1 MKNPEC
7 EPLCLNIL
15 LKLLMKKA
23 LFKPNSKVFEN
34 FEFSKLQEMLLK
46 KINYFY
52 KTYIRYLKRINELT
66 DNNKIYEII
75 KKDVN
80 EFNQKTD
87 RFNLTSMNLEEKD
100 YDDLDLKNSMI
111 IEFFRN
117 LSGRNPFL
125 KNTIQV
131 DNMENY
137 LNMDDDNKEQNQNQ
151 IEEVNPNIFNNNQID
166 PYMQDYK
173 TFNDLSIKDKIEIL
187 FFFCK

>member
-1 MKNPEC
+1 
-7 EPLCLNIL
+7 
-15 LKLLMKKA
+15 MKKA
-23 LFKPNSKVFEN
+23 LFKPNSKIFEN

-52 KTYIRYLKRINELT
+52 KTYIRYLKRVYDLT

-75 KKDVN
+75 KKDVL
-80 EFNQKTD
+80 EFNQKSD
-87 RFNLTSMNLEEKD
+87 KYNLTSVNLEEKD

-131 DNMENY
+131 DNMDNY
-137 LNMDDDNKEQNQNQ
+137 LNMDDDNKEQIINCN
-151 IEEVNPNIFNNNQID
+151 ESSNINTYNANQID
-166 PYMQDYK
+166 SFMQDYL
-173 TFNDLSIKDKIEIL
+173 TFNDISMKDKIEIL

>member
-1 MKNPEC
+1 MKYPEC

-52 KTYIRYLKRINELT
+52 KTYIRYLKRIYELT
-66 DNNKIYEII
+66 DNNKIYEVI
-75 KKDVN
+75 KKDVT
-80 EFNQKTD
+80 EFNQKND
-87 RFNLTSMNLEEKD
+87 KYNLTSVNLDEKD

-125 KNTIQV
+125 RNTIQA
-131 DNMENY
+131 DNMDHY
-137 LNMDDDNKEQNQNQ
+137 LNMDDNNKENNVNN
-151 IEEVNPNIFNNNQID
+151 IEENNINTYNANQLET
-166 PYMQDYK
+166 YSQDYL
-173 TFNDLSIKDKIEIL
+173 TFNDLAIKDKIEIL

>member
-1 MKNPEC
+1 
-7 EPLCLNIL
+7 
-15 LKLLMKKA
+15 MKKA

-52 KTYIRYLKRINELT
+52 KTYIRYLKRIYELT

-75 KKDVN
+75 KKDVT
-80 EFNQKTD
+80 EFNQKTEKY
-87 RFNLTSMNLEEKD
+87 NLTSGNLDEKD

-111 IEFFRN
+111 VEFFRN

-137 LNMDDDNKEQNQNQ
+137 LNMDDDNKDQ
-151 IEEVNPNIFNNNQID
+151 IHNIGENNINSH
-166 PYMQDYK
+166 
-173 TFNDLSIKDKIEIL
+173 F
-187 FFFCK
+187 

>member
-1 MKNPEC
+1 
-7 EPLCLNIL
+7 
-15 LKLLMKKA
+15 MKKA
-23 LFKPNSKVFEN
+23 LFKPTSKVFEN

-52 KTYIRYLKRINELT
+52 KTYIRYLKRIYELT

-75 KKDVN
+75 KKDVTD
-80 EFNQKTD
+80 FNQKTD
-87 RFNLTSMNLEEKD
+87 RFNLTTVNLEEKD

-137 LNMDDDNKEQNQNQ
+137 LNMDDDNKEPPHAANF
-151 IEEVNPNIFNNNQID
+151 EEINANNF
-166 PYMQDYK
+166 K
-173 TFNDLSIKDKIEIL
+173 TSKT
-187 FFFCK
+187 

>member
-1 MKNPEC
+1 
-7 EPLCLNIL
+7 
-15 LKLLMKKA
+15 MKKA

-52 KTYIRYLKRINELT
+52 KTYIRYLKRIYELT

-75 KKDVN
+75 KKDVTD
-80 EFNQKTD
+80 FIQKTD
-87 RFNLTSMNLEEKD
+87 SFNLTSVNLDEKD
-100 YDDLDLKNSMI
+100 YEDLDLKNSMI

-131 DNMENY
+131 DNMDNY
-137 LNMDDDNKEQNQNQ
+137 LNMDDDNKEPNAANL
-151 IEEVNPNIFNNNQID
+151 EEMNANNFNTNEID

>member
-1 MKNPEC
+1 
-7 EPLCLNIL
+7 
-15 LKLLMKKA
+15 MKKA
-23 LFKPNSKVFEN
+23 LFKPNCKVFEN

-52 KTYIRYLKRINELT
+52 KTYIRYLKRIYELT

-75 KKDVN
+75 KKDVTD
-80 EFNQKTD
+80 FNQKTD
-87 RFNLTSMNLEEKD
+87 RFNLTSVNLDEKD

-137 LNMDDDNKEQNQNQ
+137 LNMDDDNKEPNVHN
-151 IEEVNPNIFNNNQID
+151 IEEVNPNNYNTNEVD

>member
-1 MKNPEC
+1 
-7 EPLCLNIL
+7 
-15 LKLLMKKA
+15 MKKA

-52 KTYIRYLKRINELT
+52 KTYIRYLKRIYELN

-75 KKDVN
+75 LKDVTD
-80 EFNQKTD
+80 FNQKTD
-87 RFNLTSMNLEEKD
+87 RFNLTSVNLDVKD

-111 IEFFRN
+111 IEFFSN

-137 LNMDDDNKEQNQNQ
+137 LNMDNDHKEQNATN
-151 IEEVNPNIFNNNQID
+151 IEESIANIYNITNQGD

>member
-1 MKNPEC
+1 
-7 EPLCLNIL
+7 
-15 LKLLMKKA
+15 MKKA

-52 KTYIRYLKRINELT
+52 KTYIRYLKRIYELT

-75 KKDVN
+75 KKDVT
-80 EFNQKTD
+80 EFNQKTEKY
-87 RFNLTSMNLEEKD
+87 NLTSGNLDEKD

-111 IEFFRN
+111 VEFFRN

-137 LNMDDDNKEQNQNQ
+137 LNMDDDNKDQIHNIGENNINSHNTNQ
-151 IEEVNPNIFNNNQID
+151 VH
-166 PYMQDYK
+166 PYMQDYL